1 MERSLPVTG
10 WTLNTPAGCLRLAG
24 LKSKEYLTGVF
35 SRNAEA
41 YRKRLDDAMRKG
53 QAAGRDAVL
62 DYVRARPGM
71 RIIDLCCGPGTL
83 TIPLVKDLNG
93 VGEVIG
99 VDLAD
104 GMLENARRAA
114 GRFSLPV
121 RFVKADLDQLPF
133 PAATFDAASCGHGLH
148 FLPNLGRGL
157 REVRR
162 VLKPKARFA
171 ASVPCADGPDPSPAV
186 DAFRVCFD
194 KRLGKAQPQPE
205 LDATR
210 AVLDD
215 LDRFRA
221 AVLAAGFRFAET
233 ELVEVDSSWESAD
246 QYAETNTSWWAFAS
260 RLEGLSD
267 HVRELIVKEAS
278 RKVREVTGDGP
289 FTTPARAH
297 VLRAEA

>member
-1 MERSLPVTG
+1 
-10 WTLNTPAGCLRLAG
+10 LAG

-83 TIPLVKDLNG
+83 TIPLVRDLNG

-104 GMLENARRAA
+104 GMLENARKAA

-121 RFVKADLDQLPF
+121 RFVRADLEQLPF
-133 PAATFDAASCGHGLH
+133 PAATFDAAACGHGLH

-162 VLKPKARFA
+162 VLKPRARFA
-171 ASVPCADGPDPSPAV
+171 ASIPPADGPQGYSPVV
-186 DAFRVCFD
+186 DAFRACFD
-194 KRLGKAQPQPE
+194 RRLGKAQPQPE
-205 LDATR
+205 LAATG

-233 ELVEVDSSWESAD
+233 ELVEVDTSWESAEH
-246 QYAETNTSWWAFAS
+246 YAQTNSTWWAFAS

-267 HVRELIVKEAS
+267 HVRELIVKEAA
-278 RKVREVTGDGP
+278 RNVREMTGDGP

>member
-1 MERSLPVTG
+1 M
-10 WTLNTPAGCLRLAG
+10 WLA

-35 SRNAEA
+35 SRNAES
-41 YRKRLDDAMRKG
+41 YRLRLEEAMRKG
-53 QAAGRDAVL
+53 QAAGRDALL

-71 RIIDLCCGPGTL
+71 RVLDLCCGPGTL
-83 TIPLVKDLNG
+83 TIPLARDLNG

-104 GMLENARRAA
+104 GMLEIARKA
-114 GRFSLPV
+114 GGGRSLPV
-121 RFVKADLDQLPF
+121 RFLHMDVEQLQF
-133 PAATFDAASCGHGLH
+133 PPATFDAAACGHGLH

-162 VLKPKARFA
+162 VLKPKGRFG
-171 ASVPCADGPDPSPAV
+171 ASVPPSDGPNPSPAV
-186 DAFRVCFD
+186 AAFRASFD
-194 KRLGKAQPQPE
+194 KRLGPAKPQPE
-205 LDATR
+205 LAATR

-215 LDRFRA
+215 LDRLTA
-221 AVLAAGFRFAET
+221 AALGAGFRFAET
-233 ELVEVDSSWESAD
+233 ELVEIESSWESPEHF
-246 QYAETNTSWWAFAS
+246 AESNASWWACAA

-267 HVRELIVKEAS
+267 HVRGLIVKEAA
-278 RKVREVTGDGP
+278 RKVREVTGDGS